1 MKNVVGV
8 IFDNDEKTYYLDAN
22 GLELKVNLTVIAEI
36 EKGTFLGK
44 VSTKPLETDKDVD
57 GKIIRVAN
65 KKDYTSYK
73 NNQKDAG
80 QAIKKCRELIK
91 KYELNMNIL
100 DATFTISKDQLIFH
114 FYSEERIDFRNLAR
128 DLASIYKTRIELRQI
143 GVRDKSK
150 KIGGCGSCG
159 QQLCC
164 SRFLNDFNSVS
175 ISMAKNQNLSLNPN
189 KINGV
194 CGRLLCCLK
203 YENDVY
209 TEMKK
214 DLPKVGEKV
223 EIPQG
228 SGKVISVDLFKKC
241 YVVEL
246 SDKTRVEV
254 VLDDKSKK

>member
-1 MKNVVGV
+1 MNNVVGV
-8 IFDNDEKTYYLDAN
+8 IFDNDEKTYYLDTN
-22 GLELKVNLTVIAEI
+22 GLELKVNLTVVAEI
-36 EKGTFLGK
+36 EKRTFLGK
-44 VSTKPLETDKDVD
+44 VSTKPLENAKNID

-65 KKDYTSYK
+65 KKDYTNYK

-91 KYELNMNIL
+91 KYDLNMNIL

-114 FYSEERIDFRNLAR
+114 FYSEERIDFRGLAR

-164 SRFLNDFNSVS
+164 TRFLNDFNSVS

-209 TEMKK
+209 TDCRKC
-214 DLPKVGEKV
+214 LPKIGEIVTVDNK
-223 EIPQG
+223 E
-228 SGKVISVDLFKKC
+228 GKVISLDILRKT
-241 YVVEL
+241 YTVEIPNIGIIE
-246 SDKTRVEV
+246 VE
-254 VLDDKSKK
+254 SCNGCN

>member
-209 TEMKK
+209 TDCRKC
-214 DLPKVGEKV
+214 LPKIGETVKVDEKEGKVINLDILNKTYSV
-223 EIPQG
+223 EIPNVG
-228 SGKVISVDLFKKC
+228 I
-241 YVVEL
+241 
-246 SDKTRVEV
+246 VEV
-254 VLDDKSKK
+254 EACNGRD

>member
-1 MKNVVGV
+1 MNKVVGV
-8 IFDNDEKTYYLDAN
+8 TFDNDEKTYYLDIN
-22 GLELKVNLTVIAEI
+22 NLDLKINLTVIAEI
-36 EKGTFLGK
+36 EKGTFLGR
-44 VSTKPLETDKDVD
+44 VNTKILEIDKKSE
-57 GKIIRVAN
+57 GKIIRIAT
-65 KKDYTSYK
+65 KKDYTNYK
-73 NNQKDAG
+73 NNQKEAG

-100 DATFTISKDQLIFH
+100 DATYTISKDQLIFH

-150 KIGGCGSCG
+150 KIGGCGLCG

-164 SRFLNDFNSVS
+164 ARFLNDFNSVS

-209 TEMKK
+209 TDCRKC
-214 DLPKVGEKV
+214 LPKLGDTVKVDEKEGKVINLDILKKTYTV
-223 EIPQG
+223 EIPNVG
-228 SGKVISVDLFKKC
+228 I
-241 YVVEL
+241 
-246 SDKTRVEV
+246 VEV
-254 VLDDKSKK
+254 NSCNGCH